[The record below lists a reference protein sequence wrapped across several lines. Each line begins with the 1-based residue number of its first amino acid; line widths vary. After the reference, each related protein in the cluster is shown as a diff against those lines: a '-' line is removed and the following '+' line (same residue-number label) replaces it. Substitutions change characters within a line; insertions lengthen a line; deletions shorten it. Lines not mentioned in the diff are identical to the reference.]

1 MLDREE
7 VSRLVRDEFVEID
20 QAVEKDAHLR
30 YVLSQLL
37 HCEVPLCWGWLYHV
51 IHLAEQVDEKNR
63 LVVQVL
69 QPMHLFLVEVVH
81 FMRRDDTILVQVD
94 DFIPVLERAQR
105 RLVFLVQ
112 HEPDEVFVAHLTFL
126 TRLELARHL
135 REYAINGLARKS
147 VTLIPREVFL
157 IDQEVVV
164 SVQLPKPAIKHVEVL
179 VAEVLAYFV
188 DVLFCA
194 DVMQHSEQ
202 IRVLKVPER
211 DVPIIVRV

>member
-7 VSRLVRDEFVEID
+7 VSRLVRDKFVEID

-30 YVLSQLL
+30 NVLSQLL
-37 HCEVPLCWGWLYHV
+37 HREVPLRRRRLYHV

-179 VAEVLAYFV
+179 VAEVLTYFV